1 MSKILKRPMFRK
13 GGPTNEGIV
22 SMAVPRGKYADSNIQ
37 DLIKQNP
44 GMADTIK
51 TAEGRAALISAFAGQ
66 GRSQN
71 DRLSDL
77 LIKGGLETMSARPD
91 GNIFSTLAKSYKK
104 PVDDYLKESQG
115 EGDFQRQAR
124 LQGITSA
131 ISSEDARRLAM
142 LKAQGDQKY
151 LRENEEIRALEI
163 VANNKLKE
171 DKDGYLNKSQPYA
184 LSQAILER
192 LATRYIPKGFIKD
205 ENLIKAIGLID
216 KSGTM
221 VIMKNMEETAEGFF
235 KAPAPRNT
243 AAIKTKSKYRN
254 NATYLNPDNDLLY
267 IFDNGFFKPYPG
279 IKPLREYLSGK

>member
-1 MSKILKRPMFRK
+1 MFRK

-22 SMAVPRGKYADSNIQ
+22 SMAQPRKKYAVDGIVSNESPTEI
-37 DLIKQNP
+37 LRKKYP

-51 TAEGRAALISAFAGQ
+51 TGEGRAALISAFAGQ

-71 DRLSDL
+71 DKLSDL

-104 PVDDYLKESQG
+104 PVDDYLKESQA
-115 EGDFQRQAR
+115 EDSFQRQAR
-124 LQGITSA
+124 LQGVTSA
-131 ISSEDARRLAM
+131 IGSEDARRLAM

-205 ENLIKAIGLID
+205 ENLIKAIGLRD

-243 AAIKTKSKYRN
+243 AAIKTNSKYRN

>member
-22 SMAVPRGKYADSNIQ
+22 SMAVPRGKYADSNIE
-37 DLIKQNP
+37 DLLKQYP
-44 GMADTIK
+44 EMADTIK
-51 TAEGRAALISAFAGQ
+51 TGQGRAALISAFAGQ

-71 DRLSDL
+71 DKLSDL

-131 ISSEDARRLAM
+131 ISSEDDRRIAM

-163 VANNKLKE
+163 EANSIWNKE
-171 DKDGYLNKSQPYA
+171 KDNGITKSYA
-184 LSQAILER
+184 MSQAILDR
-192 LATRYIPKGFIKD
+192 LSNRYVLKGLIKD
-205 ENLIKAIGLID
+205 ENLKKALELRD
-216 KSGTM
+216 KSKPM
-221 VIMKNMEETAEGFF
+221 VVMNGKMEKTAEGFYI
-235 KAPAPRNT
+235 APAPRNKKGFGY
-243 AAIKTKSKYRN
+243 IN
-254 NATYLNPDNDLLY
+254 NRTYLNPDNDLLY
-267 IFDNGFFKPYPG
+267 IFDNGVFKQYPG
-279 IKPLREYLSGK
+279 LQPIKNYLGK

>member
-22 SMAVPRGKYADSNIQ
+22 SMAQPIKKYEEEG
-37 DLIKQNP
+37 LVKQFP
-44 GMADTIK
+44 EMASTIK

-71 DRLSDL
+71 DKLSDL

-115 EGDFQRQAR
+115 EGAFQRQAR

-151 LRENEEIRALEI
+151 LIQVLLIINL
-163 VANNKLKE
+163 N
-171 DKDGYLNKSQPYA
+171 YL
-184 LSQAILER
+184 
-192 LATRYIPKGFIKD
+192 
-205 ENLIKAIGLID
+205 
-216 KSGTM
+216 
-221 VIMKNMEETAEGFF
+221 
-235 KAPAPRNT
+235 
-243 AAIKTKSKYRN
+243 
-254 NATYLNPDNDLLY
+254 
-267 IFDNGFFKPYPG
+267 
-279 IKPLREYLSGK
+279 